1 MVHIYT
7 SASLLVILLEATSS
21 APAPFLLDLFAPRV
35 SISRREGK
43 KLSDGYGVPKDT
55 YGAPEVSSA
64 PSYEAPTTTTVA
76 PCSYE
81 APTTTTTPAPSYGAP
96 RDQHQPLFPDIL
108 GFIGGILKPKHQEPQ
123 SYGCLSAP
131 VDSGYGVPQDTSY
144 HAPESETYEAPE
156 TQSYEAPKTQSNEA
170 PESQPYD
177 APESQSYD
185 APEPQSYDAPETPLL
200 EAPVDVVVN
209 ERTNSVAE

>member
-43 KLSDGYGVPKDT
+43 KLSDGYGVPEDT

-64 PSYEAPTTTTVA
+64 PSYEAP
-76 PCSYE
+76 
-81 APTTTTTPAPSYGAP
+81 TTTTPAPSYGAP

-131 VDSGYGVPQDTSY
+131 VDSGYGVPQDTRY
-144 HAPESETYEAPE
+144 HAPQSESYEAPESQSYEAPE
-156 TQSYEAPKTQSNEA
+156 TQSYEAPE
-170 PESQPYD
+170 P
-177 APESQSYD
+177 QSYD